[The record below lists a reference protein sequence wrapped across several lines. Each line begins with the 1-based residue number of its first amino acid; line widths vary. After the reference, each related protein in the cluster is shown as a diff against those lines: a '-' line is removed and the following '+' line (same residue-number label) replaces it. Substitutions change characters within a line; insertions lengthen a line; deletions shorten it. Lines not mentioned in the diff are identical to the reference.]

1 MAFDGG
7 INGSSI
13 LWYLKPFFSP
23 VRPIRKEKKRERN
36 RGGKEK
42 IIVRAL
48 MAGG

>member
-23 VRPIRKEKKRERN
+23 VRLIRKEKK

>member
-23 VRPIRKEKKRERN
+23 VRPIRKGKKKKRERERN
-36 RGGKEK
+36 RGGKENNC
-42 IIVRAL
+42 
-48 MAGG
+48 

>member
-23 VRPIRKEKKRERN
+23 VRPIRKEKKKRERERERN
-36 RGGKEK
+36 RGGKENNC
-42 IIVRAL
+42 
-48 MAGG
+48 